1 MTRRPE
7 ELIFVG
13 W

>member
-1 MTRRPE
+1 LYIKL

-13 W
+13 Q